1 MECEAYRSKLFEY
14 LDGELAGAAQAEL
27 EAHVNQCPGC
37 REELHELHETL
48 ALIARMPTPEP
59 PEAFWQQYL
68 RELRQKVAP
77 VPRISRLQNWFAS
90 LPLRPI
96 PALAVGIVL
105 ILAVFLTGKERPEQ
119 PPVPELTTL
128 NLTQQLAVS
137 QDLDLLRE
145 IDLLEE
151 IELLEDWDL
160 IRSRDIQ
167 GPPRAT

>member
-14 LDGELAGAAQAEL
+14 LDGELAGVERAEFETHL
-27 EAHVNQCPGC
+27 NGCRGC
-37 REELHELHETL
+37 REELQGLHETL
-48 ALIARMPTPEP
+48 ALIARIPAPEP

-77 VPRISRLQNWFAS
+77 VPPPSRLQTWLGS
-90 LPLRPI
+90 IPLRPI
-96 PALAVGIVL
+96 PALAVGIAL
-105 ILAVFLTGKERPEQ
+105 ILAVFLTWQRGVEQ
-119 PPVPELTTL
+119 PPMPELASL
-128 NLTQQLAVS
+128 KLAQQLTMS

-151 IELLEDWDL
+151 IELLEDWEL